1 MLLLVVLFVLDMEVA
16 VAVELVV
23 RLIREKIEELPVV
36 AVVVEQDSLPEEVDN
51 QVHKMP
57 VKLTIHDEQ

>member
-1 MLLLVVLFVLDMEVA
+1 MLDMVEE
-16 VAVELVV
+16 VAVELAV

-36 AVVVEQDSLPEEVDN
+36 VVVEEQDFLPEEVDN